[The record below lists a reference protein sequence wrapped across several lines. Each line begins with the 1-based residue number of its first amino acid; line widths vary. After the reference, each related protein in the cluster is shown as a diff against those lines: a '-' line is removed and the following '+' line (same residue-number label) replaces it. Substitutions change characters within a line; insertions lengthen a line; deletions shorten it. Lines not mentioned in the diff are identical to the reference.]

1 MMLVSNRQLPQ
12 QDSRHHFLRCS
23 RQQKKQSG
31 FTLLELLVAIGIFAL
46 LAAMAYGGLNNVMI
60 ARKITTEHAERL
72 SQLQMAFLW
81 LGRDIEQAIDRPIR
95 DEYGDSRGALL
106 GVETGQYQLELT
118 HTGWRNPAGRARSN
132 LQRVAYGVRD
142 GNLMRIYWNVLDRAQ
157 DSQPLES
164 VLLDG
169 VEKLELRFLNQQN
182 KWQNAWPS
190 LQLGSVASDKPPKAV
205 EVTLETKAEGRITR
219 LFRVPG

>member
-1 MMLVSNRQLPQ
+1 MIMSA
-12 QDSRHHFLRCS
+12 HHD
-23 RQQKKQSG
+23 KKQSG

-46 LAAMAYGGLNNVMI
+46 LAAMAYGGLNNVMT
-60 ARKITTEHAERL
+60 ARKVTTQHAERL

-81 LGRDIEQAIDRPIR
+81 LGRDIEQTVDRPIR
-95 DEYGDSRGALL
+95 DEYAEVQPAML
-106 GVETGQYQLELT
+106 GVETGRYQLELT
-118 HTGWRNPAGRARSN
+118 RTGWRNPAGRTRSN
-132 LQRVAYGVRD
+132 LQRVAYGLRD
-142 GNLMRIYWNVLDRAQ
+142 GNLLRVYWAVLDRAQ

-169 VEKLELRFLNQQN
+169 VEKLELRFLSETGQ
-182 KWQNAWPS
+182 WQDSWPS
-190 LQLGSVASDKPPKAV
+190 SLLGQATSVTPPRAV